1 MLGSL
6 LINSVWT
13 VPKYICYTEHSDSYV
28 VFIFEHH
35 ITQHSIVNRIIE
47 ELLLRDAEPV
57 IIILDTV
64 KLIHDFLQQV
74 VMNLFAEN
82 KILHIPFLS

>member
-1 MLGSL
+1 MDSAKIYL
-6 LINSVWT
+6 L
-13 VPKYICYTEHSDSYV
+13 HSDSYV
-28 VFIFEHH
+28 VFISEHQ

-74 VMNLFAEN
+74 IINLFAEN
-82 KILHIPFLS
+82 KMLRFLFLFLKGALLPIYKTE